1 MTAEPYFPRNQQF
14 GDVWRVLYSEKVWS
28 EISKADGARRLKA
41 SVEVPV
47 DLRLDNQELRC
58 AEDIRAVV
66 EAASM
71 AVAPHT
77 HFDLT
82 PLYVWKLLMRS
93 YQ

>member
-1 MTAEPYFPRNQQF
+1 
-14 GDVWRVLYSEKVWS
+14 
-28 EISKADGARRLKA
+28 
-41 SVEVPV
+41 
-47 DLRLDNQELRC
+47 LDNQELRC

-82 PLYVWKLLMRS
+82 KLRHYMSENYL
-93 YQ
+93 